1 MSLLCFAK
9 NVFILQSIVLLQAL
23 WSIQMHIQPI
33 NNQSFGKIIL
43 QEDRIDGTSSLYL
56 AEPIDEHHKQYL
68 SQYSAERLID
78 GVIDSDYDTFEL
90 RNTYNEL
97 IEQQR
102 NNPIDIIIDLFYE
115 NRVEPDDFYQKAAV
129 KGKIFKQHT
138 TWDPKVDRIRPT
150 TIKFLENAC
159 NYANELA
166 MKLHK

>member
-1 MSLLCFAK
+1 M
-9 NVFILQSIVLLQAL
+9 LLQAL

-102 NNPIDIIIDLFYE
+102 NNPIDIIIDLFYDD
-115 NRVEPDDFYQKAAV
+115 RVEPEDFFQKAVV
-129 KGKIFKQHT
+129 KGKIFKQRT
-138 TWDPKVDRIRPT
+138 IWFPNIEFCRPS
-150 TIKFLENAC
+150 TIDFLEKAC
-159 NYANELA
+159 QYANKLA
-166 MKLHK
+166 RELHK